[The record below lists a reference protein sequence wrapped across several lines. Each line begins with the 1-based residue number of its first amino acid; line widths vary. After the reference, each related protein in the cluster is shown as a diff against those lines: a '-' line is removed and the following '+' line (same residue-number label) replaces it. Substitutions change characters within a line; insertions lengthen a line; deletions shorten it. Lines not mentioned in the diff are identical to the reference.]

1 MKITLQKTNTPKQKM
16 KKILIITW
24 VILSCIT
31 SAETLAQTTQDPD
44 LKLSLEELKKKYP
57 ISLLDEKKKHYKEG
71 QKINIDDYSNA
82 EIKAAFVNADKNFVS
97 RKKIEYKT
105 KSGMTSFNFEIT
117 VKNQQEAEII
127 LATCEGLMRMEKNW
141 PNLNDRWQDIMYS
154 IFENQKTYQIIE
166 FLPQKA
172 NSCVSNLVTLR
183 GA

>member
-1 MKITLQKTNTPKQKM
+1 M

-82 EIKAAFVNADKNFVS
+82 EIKAAFWNADKNFVS
-97 RKKIEYKT
+97 RKRVNYRNIKT
-105 KSGMTSFNFEIT
+105 KSTESLFGFNIT

-127 LATCEGLMRMEKNW
+127 SATCERLMAMEKDWSDLDNK
-141 PNLNDRWQDIMYS
+141 WQDILHS
-154 IFENQKTYQIIE
+154 IFDTFMIDKLIQ
-166 FLPQKA
+166 FLPPEA
-172 NSCVSNLVTLR
+172 SVCVSNLVTLR
-183 GA
+183 GI